1 MNSLNAKWNTW
12 ELKIK
17 GMKLKRVKLIKK
29 LLFFINWKNNS
40 KINKQIY
47 NNLKLNNSLSSK
59 FSKKL
64 LSNKSKSLRNKKF
77 LNGQTK
83 NKEQEVLLKQ
93 ISVGKIWF
101 HSISGVK
108 IAENEL
114 IFKIIVY
121 FVLLDKK
128 HKIIIWLNSSYL
140 ILFIANNVFY
150 IPSKI
155 VDC

>member
-1 MNSLNAKWNTW
+1 
-12 ELKIK
+12 
-17 GMKLKRVKLIKK
+17 MKLKRVKLIKK

-93 ISVGKIWF
+93 ISVGKI
-101 HSISGVK
+101 
-108 IAENEL
+108 
-114 IFKIIVY
+114 
-121 FVLLDKK
+121 
-128 HKIIIWLNSSYL
+128 
-140 ILFIANNVFY
+140 
-150 IPSKI
+150 
-155 VDC
+155 